1 MHPERIYFE
10 KLKQEISGKYRQ
22 KNAGISENLGEW
34 NGKTIEGFQND
45 LQQEVKS
52 AISVRWF
59 YNHIKADNE
68 NKIPRTDVLDL
79 LCRYVGYSGWAEF
92 VSKKKEEGIGALVQ
106 ENNNERLTKKFNTK
120 ILMAPVL
127 LIVFLFAGWVIIK
140 RSSDNT
146 YKFCLVDSDTQTPI
160 KNAKI
165 EIKLFM
171 DKESPQT
178 VLCDSNGCFNL
189 NSLPGKVRFV
199 VNAQYYQ
206 PDTILRTLPNHSIS
220 ESIMLKPD
228 DYALMISIFSRSDVQ
243 DWEKRKKELN
253 GMFTDDAMIFQV
265 DPVNK
270 RAMEIFNKEEFI
282 GKLIVPLSSL
292 KNIEV
297 IETLYKDKKISAL
310 RFIQKEENK

>member
-10 KLKQEISGKYRQ
+10 KLKNEISGKYRQ
-22 KNAGISENLGEW
+22 KNEGIPENLGEW

-79 LCRYVGYSGWAEF
+79 LCRYVGYSSWADF
-92 VSKKKEEGIGALVQ
+92 VSKKKGEGIGNI
-106 ENNNERLTKKFNTK
+106 ETKPFKKFNSK
-120 ILMAPVL
+120 LLMLAALVILILV
-127 LIVFLFAGWVIIK
+127 AGWVILK

-146 YKFCLVDSDTQTPI
+146 YTFCLVDSDTGTPI
-160 KNAKI
+160 KNSKI
-165 EIKLFM
+165 EIKLFK
-171 DKESPQT
+171 DNESPQL
-178 VLCDSNGCFNL
+178 VLCDSNGCFTL
-189 NSLPGKVRFV
+189 NSLPGKVKFV

-206 PDTILRTLPNHSIS
+206 PDTIIRTLPAQPNS

-228 DYALMISIFSRSDVQ
+228 DYALMISIFSHSKVQ
-243 DWEKRKKELN
+243 DWEKRKKELEA
-253 GMFTDDAMIFQV
+253 MFTDDAMIFQV

-282 GKLIVPLSSL
+282 GKLTVPLSSL

-297 IETLYKDKKISAL
+297 TETWYKGKQISAL
-310 RFIQKEENK
+310 RFIQKEDNK

>member
-10 KLKQEISGKYRQ
+10 KLKSEIYGKYRQ
-22 KNAGISENLGEW
+22 KNTGIPENLGDW

-92 VSKKKEEGIGALVQ
+92 VARKKEEGIKPVPVSNPAK
-106 ENNNERLTKKFNTK
+106 KKFSSK
-120 ILMAPVL
+120 VL
-127 LIVFLFAGWVIIK
+127 LIPMLILVFILAGWVILK
-140 RSSDNT
+140 RSSDNA
-146 YKFCLVDSDTQTPI
+146 YKFCLVDSDTGTPI

-165 EIKLFM
+165 EIKLF
-171 DKESPQT
+171 KINESPQSL
-178 VLCDSNGCFNL
+178 LCDSNGCFSL
-189 NSLPGKVRFV
+189 NSEPGKVKFI
-199 VNAQYYQ
+199 VNAQYYR
-206 PDTILRTLPNHSIS
+206 PDTIVRNLPEQSIS

-228 DYALMISIFSRSDVQ
+228 DYAMMISIFSHSNVQ
-243 DWEKRKKELN
+243 DWEKRRKEMEA
-253 GMFTDDAMIFQV
+253 MFTDDAMIFQV

-270 RAMEIFNKEEFI
+270 RAMEIYNKEEFI
-282 GKLIVPLSSL
+282 GKLTVPLSSL

-297 IETLYKDKKISAL
+297 TETWYNGKQISAL

>member
-10 KLKQEISGKYRQ
+10 KLKQEISGKYRV
-22 KNAGISENLGEW
+22 KNPGIPENLSEW
-34 NGKTIEGFQND
+34 NGKAIEGFQND

-68 NKIPRTDVLDL
+68 DKIPRTDVLDL

-92 VSKKKEEGIGALVQ
+92 MAKKKGDGLEVSVPEVK
-106 ENNNERLTKKFNTK
+106 NEKGTKKINPK
-120 ILMAPVL
+120 ILMIPAFV
-127 LIVFLFAGWVIIK
+127 IVFLFAGWIIIN
-140 RSSDNT
+140 RSGDNL

-165 EIKLFM
+165 EIKLFK

-178 VLCDSNGCFNL
+178 VLCDSNGCFIL

-206 PDTILRTLPNHSIS
+206 PDTITRTLPNHPIS

-228 DYALMISIFSRSDVQ
+228 DYALMISIFSHSDVQ
-243 DWEKRKKELN
+243 DWEKRKKELEA
-253 GMFTDDAMIFQV
+253 MFTDDAMIFQV
-265 DPVNK
+265 DPINK
-270 RAMEIFNKEEFI
+270 RAMEIFNKDEFI
-282 GKLIVPLSSL
+282 GKLTVPLSSL

-297 IETLYKDKKISAL
+297 TETWYKGKQISGL
-310 RFIQKEENK
+310 RFIQKEDTK